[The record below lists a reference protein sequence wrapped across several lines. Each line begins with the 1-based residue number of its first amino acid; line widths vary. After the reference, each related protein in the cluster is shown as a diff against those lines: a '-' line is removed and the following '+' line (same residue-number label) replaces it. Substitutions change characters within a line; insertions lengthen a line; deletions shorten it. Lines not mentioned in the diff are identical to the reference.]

1 MTREEIRL
9 IITKYSSYVYG
20 ICLNFTKN
28 PADAE
33 NLTQET
39 FISAY
44 THPPLENENLY
55 KAYLGKIAV
64 NKCKDFLKSAYM
76 RRVYLDSESKILSQ
90 KKSAS
95 GLPEKSL
102 MEKESLRNIKNE
114 ILSLKEPY
122 RMVSILYFLNE
133 KNISEISGILQR
145 PPNTVSTQLFR
156 ARNIL
161 KGKLSNAKGD

>member
-44 THPPLENENLY
+44 THPPLEDERLY

-64 NKCKDFLKSAYM
+64 NKCKDHLKSAYM
-76 RRVYLDSESKILSQ
+76 RRVRLDSESKAIFQ
-90 KKSAS
+90 KQSVS

-102 MEKESLRNIKNE
+102 MEKESLRNIKHE

-122 RMVSILYFLNE
+122 RMVAILYFLKE
-133 KNISEISGILQR
+133 KSVSEISGILGR

-161 KGKLSNAKGD
+161 KEKLSKGKGD

>member
-20 ICLNFTKN
+20 ICLKFTKN

-44 THPPLENENLY
+44 THPPLEDERLY

-64 NKCKDFLKSAYM
+64 NKCKDHLKSAYM
-76 RRVYLDSESKILSQ
+76 RRVRLDSESKAISQ
-90 KKSAS
+90 KQSAS

-102 MEKESLRNIKNE
+102 MEKESLRNIKHE

-122 RMVSILYFLNE
+122 RMVAILYFLKE
-133 KNISEISGILQR
+133 KSVSEISGILGR
-145 PPNTVSTQLFR
+145 PPNTISTQLFR

-161 KGKLSNAKGD
+161 KEKLSKGKGD